1 ALAGRCVPGC
11 RGAAGPVAAF
21 RDRGRQSRLPRRPAG
36 RRAGVRRDRRAR
48 RRRGRRVAS
57 EPGRGRCARRRS
69 GRRDDGGAGGMT
81 TTTYHAVRVTYDSA
95 RDFDETRAR
104 FDELVP
110 LLDPAVTIDLVVRG
124 ASWAD
129 VERAVDTRTGPLGLV
144 AIARIDQGALL
155 TLSGHPLDA
164 TLYLVG
170 NPLIARRLIELDSA
184 AALYAPFRVVVFRDD
199 AGVHI

>member
-1 ALAGRCVPGC
+1 MSP
-11 RGAAGPVAAF
+11 
-21 RDRGRQSRLPRRPAG
+21 
-36 RRAGVRRDRRAR
+36 
-48 RRRGRRVAS
+48 
-57 EPGRGRCARRRS
+57 
-69 GRRDDGGAGGMT
+69 
-81 TTTYHAVRVTYDSA
+81 TTYHAVRVTYDSA

-199 AGVHI
+199 AGVHIAYDKPSTVLASLGSTSIDQIARDLDDKIAAAAERAASA